1 LLRRQKEGL
10 WEWEPG
16 AGASWEKEAPLRLAL
31 RLRIDARVAAQSP
44 LSRLYFHLESAETSG
59 SGSACVP

>member
-1 LLRRQKEGL
+1 VGV
-10 WEWEPG
+10 G
-16 AGASWEKEAPLRLAL
+16 AGSRCILGERDSLRLAL

-44 LSRLYFHLESAETSG
+44 LSGLYFHLESAETSG